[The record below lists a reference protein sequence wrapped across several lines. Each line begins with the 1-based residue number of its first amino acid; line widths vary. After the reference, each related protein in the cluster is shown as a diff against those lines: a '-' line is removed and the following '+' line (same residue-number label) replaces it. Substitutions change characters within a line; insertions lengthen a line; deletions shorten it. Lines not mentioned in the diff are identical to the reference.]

1 MAETKRVGGTVDL
14 LHGPILRALIIFMI
28 PVLIS
33 NIFQQLYNAVDTA
46 IVGNYLGE
54 HSLAAIGASASIFDM
69 LVGFSMNLGNG
80 FSIVCGRSFGSGDED
95 MMKRSVAGTIKIG
108 IISCIVMT
116 VLAVVGLRPLLV
128 LINTPADILEESLS
142 YIIIIGLGIT
152 VMFAYN
158 TCSAL
163 LRAIGNSLMPLIFLV
178 ISSLLNIVL
187 DILFITSFGWG
198 VVGAAV
204 ATVIA
209 QGVSAVLCIIYMLK
223 KTKILI
229 PSKEHFVTDMTL
241 YKDLAGQGY
250 SMAVMGS
257 IVSVGSIILQS
268 GINGLGTTIIAGH
281 VAARKIYMIGNL
293 PFMSMSVAISA
304 FIAQNKGANQGKRIL
319 QAMRSAFLYDFV
331 MAAVVTLIFWT
342 SATTFVVW
350 ITGSTNPVIIDNA
363 TRYLK
368 VVGPFYAVLGVL
380 IQARFGL
387 QAVGSK
393 IMPLFSSVIEFIGKV
408 LFVQIFIPMYQY
420 EAVIWCEPI
429 IWCAMTVYL
438 LIAFYNN
445 PYIKSIRK
453 EESYGAASI

>member
-1 MAETKRVGGTVDL
+1 MADTKRAQGTVDL
-14 LHGPILRALIIFMI
+14 LHGPILQSLILFMI
-28 PVLIS
+28 PVMIS

-54 HSLAAIGASASIFDM
+54 NSLAAIGASASIFEM
-69 LVGFSMNLGNG
+69 LVGFSMNMGNG
-80 FSIVCGRSFGSGDED
+80 FAIVCGRSFGSGDED

-108 IISCIVMT
+108 VISCIVMT
-116 VLAVVGLRPLLV
+116 IIAVIGLRPLLE
-128 LINTPADILEESLS
+128 LINTPASILEESLS
-142 YIIIIGLGIT
+142 YIMIIGLGIT
-152 VMFAYN
+152 VMFTYN

-163 LRAIGNSLMPLIFLV
+163 LRSIGNSVMPLVFLV

-198 VVGAAV
+198 VVGAAI

-223 KTKILI
+223 KTRILI
-229 PSKEHFVTDMTL
+229 PSKKHFKTDVPL
-241 YKDLAGQGY
+241 YKDLAGQAY

-281 VAARKIYMIGNL
+281 VAARKIYAIGNL
-293 PFMSMSVAISA
+293 PFISMSAAISA
-304 FIAQNKGANQGKRIL
+304 FIAANKGANQGDRIL
-319 QAMRSAFLYDFV
+319 KAMRSAFIYDAL
-331 MAAVVTLIFWT
+331 MAVVVSAIFWT
-342 SATTFVVW
+342 MAPTFVVW
-350 ITGSTNPVIIDNA
+350 ISGSNNPTIIDNA
-363 TRYLK
+363 SRFLY
-368 VVGPFYAVLGVL
+368 VVAPFYAVLGVL
-380 IQARFGL
+380 IQTRFGL

-408 LFVQIFIPMYQY
+408 LFVYFLIPVFQY

-429 IWCAMTVYL
+429 IWCVMTAYL
-438 LIAFYNN
+438 LVAFYTN
-445 PYIKSIRK
+445 PYIRSIRK
-453 EESYGAASI
+453 DMHNTAAV